1 MNAKHARVGF
11 PPLPLQSSWHNA
23 CSCSG
28 RRVSANIPFITLV
41 VLWLQKLL

>member
-1 MNAKHARVGF
+1 MIAKHARVEF
-11 PPLPLQSSWHNA
+11 PPLPLNPRWHNA

-28 RRVSANIPFITLV
+28 YRAGANLPFITLV